1 MGEQKKFNE
10 EKDCRTLKQKFS
22 DAGRKVK
29 ESGKKALA
37 WVASNKEIALPVITL
52 GLGTVYKIVRTIH
65 VEAREQREEKS
76 KMLTTY
82 DRSND
87 TYLDLRRQL
96 TTKEKV
102 ELDERMQLGQTKTQ
116 ALYQMGLLK

>member
-1 MGEQKKFNE
+1 MITEMIFFTSE
-10 EKDCRTLKQKFS
+10 LTL
-22 DAGRKVK
+22 
-29 ESGKKALA
+29 E
-37 WVASNKEIALPVITL
+37 WVAKNKEISLPVITL
-52 GLGTVYKIVRTIH
+52 GLGTAYKIVRTIH
-65 VEAREQREEKS
+65 VEAREQREEKA

-102 ELDERMQLGQTKTQ
+102 ELDERMQCGQTKTQ

>member
-1 MGEQKKFNE
+1 MEEEKRFDE
-10 EKDCRTLKQKFS
+10 EKDCRSLKQKLR
-22 DAGRKVK
+22 DAGEKVK

-37 WVASNKEIALPVITL
+37 WVVSNKEVAVPAITL
-52 GLGTVYKIVRTIH
+52 GLGTAYKIVRTVH
-65 VEAREQREEKS
+65 AEAREQREERAKL
-76 KMLTTY
+76 LTTY

-87 TYLDLRRQL
+87 TYLRLRRQL

>member
-1 MGEQKKFNE
+1 MEEKRFDE
-10 EKDCRTLKQKFS
+10 EKDCRSIKQKLN
-22 DAGRKVK
+22 DAGKKVK
-29 ESGKKALA
+29 ESGKKALE
-37 WVASNKEIALPVITL
+37 WVAKNKEIALPVITL
-52 GLGTVYKIVRTIH
+52 GLGTAYKIIRTIH
-65 VEAREQREEKS
+65 VEAREQREEKA

>member
-1 MGEQKKFNE
+1 MEEKKFDE
-10 EKDCRTLKQKFS
+10 EKDCRSFKQKLS
-22 DAGRKVK
+22 DTGKKVK
-29 ESGKKALA
+29 ESGKKALV
-37 WVASNKEIALPVITL
+37 WVINNKEVALPAITL
-52 GLGTVYKIVRTIH
+52 GLGTAYKIVRTVH
-65 VEAREQREEKS
+65 TEAKEQREERS
-76 KMLTTY
+76 KLLTTY

-87 TYLDLRRQL
+87 TYLRLRRQL

>member
-1 MGEQKKFNE
+1 MEEQKKFDE
-10 EKDCRTLKQKFS
+10 EKDCRTFRQKLS
-22 DAGRKVK
+22 DAGKKVK
-29 ESGKKALA
+29 TEAKKAA
-37 WVASNKEIALPVITL
+37 KWVIDNKEVALPAITL
-52 GLGTVYKIVRTIH
+52 GLGTAYKIVRTAH
-65 VEAREQREEKS
+65 AEAKDQREERA

-87 TYLDLRRQL
+87 TYLRLRRQL